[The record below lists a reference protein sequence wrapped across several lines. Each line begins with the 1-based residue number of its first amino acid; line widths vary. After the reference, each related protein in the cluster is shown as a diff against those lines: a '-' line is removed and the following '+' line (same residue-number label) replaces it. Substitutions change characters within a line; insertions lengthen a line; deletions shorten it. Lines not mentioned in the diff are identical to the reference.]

1 MSVVEIREA
10 VPVSLHQQFK
20 TQLNSSIRSISIVKF
35 SYFTQEFSMG
45 STKQE
50 EIREVLKSLAYTHS
64 LVVEQMESMISV
76 LTTLLEVDAL
86 SSTASSARRK
96 GWPVANRDTLSVEWE
111 GKSCFLGNTLL
122 FLFFERIARTPNRYV
137 SHQQLLDD
145 VWGGNR
151 QSTTIRGV
159 VKRLR
164 DKLVEV
170 DMDDLAARID
180 GSENGYYGLMMV

>member
-1 MSVVEIREA
+1 MD
-10 VPVSLHQQFK
+10 
-20 TQLNSSIRSISIVKF
+20 SS
-35 SYFTQEFSMG
+35 
-45 STKQE
+45 KQE

-76 LTTLLEVDAL
+76 LTKLLDADEQSL
-86 SSTASSARRK
+86 TAKRARRRE
-96 GWPVANRDTLSVEWE
+96 GWPISNRDTLSIEWE

-122 FLFFERIARTPNRYV
+122 FWFFERLARTPNRYV

-145 VWGGNR
+145 VWGGDR
-151 QSTTIRGV
+151 QPTTIRGV

-170 DMDDLAARID
+170 EMHDLASRID

>member
-1 MSVVEIREA
+1 
-10 VPVSLHQQFK
+10 
-20 TQLNSSIRSISIVKF
+20 
-35 SYFTQEFSMG
+35 MG

-50 EIREVLKSLAYTHS
+50 EIREVLRSLAFTHS

-76 LTTLLEVDAL
+76 LTKLLELDEL
-86 SSTASSARRK
+86 SSTLRCSRRK

-122 FLFFERIARTPNRYV
+122 FWFFERIARTPNRYV

-151 QSTTIRGV
+151 HPTTIRGV

-164 DKLVEV
+164 DKLAKVG
-170 DMDDLAARID
+170 MGDLATRID